1 MHLAV
6 IAAASTT
13 GFFLGM
19 VICSEIGR
27 RVGKARLAG
36 HPTGLVE
43 GVGAVEGA
51 VFGLL
56 GLLIAFTFSGAASRF
71 EDRRH
76 LITEEAN
83 DIGTA
88 YLRVDLLPADA
99 QPEMR
104 GLFRR
109 YLEARTASYRDIA
122 DQVTTAARHA
132 EAMELQTEIWGKA
145 SAACLAPGV
154 PSQAGMLLL
163 PALNEMI
170 DITTTRATAAQNHP
184 PAVVFVLLAGLSLV
198 AALLVGYGTSTN
210 ERRPWFYNLVF
221 AGIMSVTVYVIVDLE
236 VPRLG
241 LIRIDAADQVLI
253 DLRKSMR

>member
-1 MHLAV
+1 MHLAL
-6 IAAASTT
+6 IAAAATT
-13 GFFLGM
+13 GLLIGM

-27 RVGKARLAG
+27 RLGKARLAG
-36 HPTGLVE
+36 HPEGLME

-83 DIGTA
+83 DVGTA
-88 YLRVDLLPADA
+88 YLRLDLLPAAA

-104 GLFRR
+104 ELFRR
-109 YLEARTASYRDIA
+109 YLDARIASYLNLA
-122 DQVTTAARHA
+122 DPVATAARRA
-132 EAMELQTEIWGKA
+132 EAAALQTEIWAKA
-145 SAACLAPGV
+145 SAASQAPGV
-154 PSQAGMLLL
+154 PSQTGMLLL

-170 DITTTRATAAQNHP
+170 DITTTRATAMQNHP
-184 PAVVFVLLAGLSLV
+184 PAIVFVLLAGLSLV

-210 ERRPWFYNLVF
+210 NRRPWFYNLVF
-221 AGIMSVTVYVIVDLE
+221 AGILSATVYVIVDLE
-236 VPRLG
+236 LPRLG
-241 LIRIDAADQVLI
+241 VIRVDAADQVLI
-253 DLRKSMR
+253 DLRESMR